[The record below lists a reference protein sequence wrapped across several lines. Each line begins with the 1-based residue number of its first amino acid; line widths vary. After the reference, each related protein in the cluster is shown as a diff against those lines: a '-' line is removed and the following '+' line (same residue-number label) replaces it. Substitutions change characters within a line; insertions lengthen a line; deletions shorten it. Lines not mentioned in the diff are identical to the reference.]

1 MKKININKFTKE
13 IFISIGILLIGIT
26 IFFFSKPALINN
38 NDTVIHEELNKELN
52 NIYSFFVNK
61 NSKEQNKKI
70 IKVKSG
76 ESLQKILLNEGIAQ
90 SEINKIYSKI
100 TKKIDLK
107 KIQQGQDITI
117 ILEKNNNQIKIS
129 RISFQTNQ
137 LSTAYILANEND
149 YDFKIVKKNLEK
161 VNFLAKGT
169 IQNSLYSSAKKIGID
184 ADIIIEFA
192 RIFGFE
198 IDFQRYDIKIIKK
211 NLEKKNFL
219 AKGVITNSLYNSA
232 SKAGVDPEIIIE
244 FARIFG
250 FEIDFQ
256 RDIRENDEY
265 KIFYERYE
273 DDEGEVH
280 NNGNILFAYMKN
292 SGKEISLYRY
302 TDKNKV
308 TGYYTSDGKS
318 IERALMKTPINGARL
333 SSTFGF
339 RRHPILGYNK
349 LHQGTDFAAPT
360 GTPIM
365 ASGSGVIERASWFG
379 AYGKFIMIRHNS
391 TYKTAYAHLSGF
403 AKGIR
408 SGSRVQQ
415 GQVIGYVGSTGRST
429 GPHLHYEVLVNGQRV
444 NSQKLNL
451 PSGKNLV
458 GAEKEDFEN
467 IKKNIDKLMVAN

>member
-1 MKKININKFTKE
+1 MKKLIFSKYRQYFFISFALLFLTTIVFLFTQKSCLYNSSAESNEEFSKE
-13 IFISIGILLIGIT
+13 INN
-26 IFFFSKPALINN
+26 FFSFFANN
-38 NDTVIHEELNKELN
+38 NDAV
-52 NIYSFFVNK
+52 
-61 NSKEQNKKI
+61 QNKKI
-70 IKVKSG
+70 IKIKSG
-76 ESLQKILLNEGIAQ
+76 DSIQRILLKEGIPQ

-100 TKKIDLK
+100 IKKYDLR
-107 KIQQGQDITI
+107 KIQEGQAITI
-117 ILEKNNNQIKIS
+117 VFDSNNKKNIS
-129 RISFQTNQ
+129 RLSFALDN
-137 LSTAYILANEND
+137 LSTDHLYANQDD
-149 YDFKIVKKNLEK
+149 YE
-161 VNFLAKGT
+161 
-169 IQNSLYSSAKKIGID
+169 
-184 ADIIIEFA
+184 
-192 RIFGFE
+192 
-198 IDFQRYDIKIIKK
+198 IKIIKK

-280 NNGNILFAYMKN
+280 NNGNVLFAYMKN
-292 SGKEISLYRY
+292 DGKEISLYRY
-302 TDKNKV
+302 TDANKIS
-308 TGYYTSDGKS
+308 GYYTSDGKS

-365 ASGSGVIERASWFG
+365 ASGSGVVERASWFG

-403 AKGIR
+403 AKGVR

-429 GPHLHYEVLVNGQRV
+429 GPHLHYEVLVNGKRV

-467 IKKNIDKLMVAN
+467 IKKNIDKLMTAN

>member
-1 MKKININKFTKE
+1 MKKLIFSKYRQHFFIGFALLFLTTLVFLFTQKSSLYNSPAESNQEFSKE
-13 IFISIGILLIGIT
+13 INN
-26 IFFFSKPALINN
+26 FF
-38 NDTVIHEELNKELN
+38 
-52 NIYSFFVNK
+52 SFFVHN
-61 NSKEQNKKI
+61 NDAVQNKKT
-70 IKVKSG
+70 IKIKSG
-76 ESLQKILLNEGIAQ
+76 DSIQRILLKEGIPQ

-100 TKKIDLK
+100 IKKYDLR
-107 KIQQGQDITI
+107 KIQEGQAITI
-117 ILEKNNNQIKIS
+117 VFDNNNKKNIS
-129 RISFQTNQ
+129 RLSFALDN
-137 LSTAYILANEND
+137 LSTAHLYANQD
-149 YDFKIVKKNLEK
+149 D
-161 VNFLAKGT
+161 
-169 IQNSLYSSAKKIGID
+169 
-184 ADIIIEFA
+184 
-192 RIFGFE
+192 
-198 IDFQRYDIKIIKK
+198 YDIKIIKK

-458 GAEKEDFEN
+458 GAEKEDFES